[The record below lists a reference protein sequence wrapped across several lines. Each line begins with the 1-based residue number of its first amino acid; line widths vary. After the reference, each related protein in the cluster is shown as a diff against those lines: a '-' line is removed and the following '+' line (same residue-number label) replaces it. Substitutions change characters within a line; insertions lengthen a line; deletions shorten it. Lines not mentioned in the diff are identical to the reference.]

1 MISEHNFI
9 SNTYF
14 IFDKNLSAFL
24 LVFYL
29 IFSGCENKVDSLTKY
44 SGAVMGTTYKVSISG
59 SKGKINN
66 SDIFS
71 LLDSVDNEM
80 STYIPSSYLSQL
92 NDTEVGTWLQAS
104 QNFLYVVS
112 YSQELCVLTDGAFDI
127 SVGNIVNAW
136 GFGPFEINFF
146 PNKEIINKEKSQI
159 GCNAIQIDLINK
171 SVRRKKDV
179 YLDLSAV
186 AKGFAIDLLAEYLDK
201 LLVENYLIEIGGELR
216 VKGNKPNGKPWVVG
230 IEHPE
235 QSAKTIFT
243 IDTDLIK
250 NFSLATSGNY
260 RNYKKINEKYI
271 NFSARKIKNKL
282 KISKWK
288 KKGLVN
294 FDGSELQTNY
304 KAALI
309 LPDGKNGTH
318 MFLVFGNYEKIL
330 KWNRS
335 LRFGIS
341 VCTLA
346 QMIRI

>member
-1 MISEHNFI
+1 MILEHNFI

-14 IFDKNLSAFL
+14 IFDRNLSAFL
-24 LVFYL
+24 LVFCL
-29 IFSGCENKVDSLTKY
+29 IFSGCENEVDSLAKY

-59 SKGKINN
+59 SKGKINK

-92 NDTEVGTWLQAS
+92 NATEVGTWLQAS

-136 GFGPFEINFF
+136 GFGPLEINLF
-146 PNKEIINKEKSQI
+146 PNKEIINQEKSQI

-186 AKGFAIDLLAEYLDK
+186 AKGFAIDLLAEYLDE

-260 RNYKKINEKYI
+260 RNYKKINEKVI
-271 NFSARKIKNKL
+271 SHTFDPRSGLSIANKIASVSIIDQSAMKSDALATTLNVL
-282 KISKWK
+282 GLS
-288 KKGLVN
+288 KGLEFAN
-294 FDGSELQTNY
+294 
-304 KAALI
+304 
-309 LPDGKNGTH
+309 KNQISAFFVLNRKNN
-318 MFLVFGNYEKIL
+318 FLVITSKEFDLLIN
-330 KWNRS
+330 
-335 LRFGIS
+335 
-341 VCTLA
+341 
-346 QMIRI
+346 